1 VYGYGIQVNF
11 LPSSPPNFHG
21 HEPAPC
27 GSASSTTLGST
38 SASEN
43 PSEAVLAASTTAAA
57 DPTSVA
63 SLPPPRPN
71 IRPILDAPP
80 LPPTLPSRS
89 RSAFGSFASA
99 LGVTLLA
106 SAARAANAHTTTA
119 HVATV
124 VRRRP
129 SPRRPSSLLPSF
141 PVILRNLATAPFF
154 KPFDRSIDPTRATRK
169 RKRIHPSSGVRLHT
183 ERSLARGDDV
193 GARRLTG
200 RRCARSLRP
209 FVRPSVRSRFARRR
223 VSSRRPLPLSFRP
236 TEGDDG
242 NRC

>member
-1 VYGYGIQVNF
+1 
-11 LPSSPPNFHG
+11 
-21 HEPAPC
+21 
-27 GSASSTTLGST
+27 
-38 SASEN
+38 
-43 PSEAVLAASTTAAA
+43 
-57 DPTSVA
+57 
-63 SLPPPRPN
+63 
-71 IRPILDAPP
+71 
-80 LPPTLPSRS
+80 
-89 RSAFGSFASA
+89 

-183 ERSLARGDDV
+183 GRSLAR
-193 GARRLTG
+193 RW
-200 RRCARSLRP
+200 RSKTDWETMRALASAVRSSVRP
-209 FVRPSVRSRFARRR
+209 FAFRASSSVVVATMTPSAQLPSDRRR
-223 VSSRRPLPLSFRP
+223 
-236 TEGDDG
+236 
-242 NRC
+242 